1 MSPVARA
8 PLSQREAVCRLHKEF
23 HLPLDIRCLSCYNKS
38 TQKNNTDR
46 PTSVGNRA
54 CRATAPLGD
63 KETRCKSVATAI
75 AVIRRFCLSVGM
87 LIGLCL
93 TKNSWAT
100 GERDRAEWIRQG
112 IPFRHGCA
120 PLGGCFCF
128 ILYVILNMKGKKKNE
143 TTNQIRAGTS
153 VVPCKPCLPCR
164 LL

>member
-1 MSPVARA
+1 LRCDLFENQVWLRLWRRIVYIEVAYHRKLFFDVLTFFLVYA
-8 PLSQREAVCRLHKEF
+8 IITPHK
-23 HLPLDIRCLSCYNKS
+23 
-38 TQKNNTDR
+38 KNNTDR
-46 PTSVGNRA
+46 STFVGNRA

-112 IPFRHGCA
+112 IPFRHGGA

-128 ILYVILNMKGKKKNE
+128 ILIVSKTRKEVLRK
-143 TTNQIRAGTS
+143 
-153 VVPCKPCLPCR
+153 
-164 LL
+164 